1 VPADV
6 PLLESLPPPEAGA
19 RKNVVAHAGDASRM
33 NNVVSANFF
42 ILLAKIPRSMVKIQN
57 VVVHHGSILLSSRD
71 ETILVRG
78 TAKVQVPL
86 HYSVFKQL
94 LPFVTGKSA

>member
-1 VPADV
+1 V
-6 PLLESLPPPEAGA
+6 PLLESLPPLEAGA
-19 RKNVVAHAGDASRM
+19 RKNVVAQAGDASRM

-42 ILLAKIPRSMVKIQN
+42 ILLAKVPLSMVKIQN
-57 VVVHHGSILLSSRD
+57 VVAHHDSILLSSHD

-86 HYSVFKQL
+86 HYNVFKQL
-94 LPFVTGKSA
+94 LPFLIGKSA